1 MRAARRPAV
10 ALAWLAHVLAED
22 RPLWLLALRPG
33 ITATVWTASVPF
45 RIADA
50 WHDRG
55 YLRVKR
61 MVRAAQRAR
70 YETNLAVRRRLHRA
84 RKPIVAFVRSAAR
97 RIARK
102 NA

>member
-1 MRAARRPAV
+1 MALRPLGLAK
-10 ALAWLAHVLAED
+10 ALLAHLLSED
-22 RPLWLLALRPG
+22 RPLWVLALRPG

-50 WHDRG
+50 WHDGG

-61 MVRAAQRAR
+61 MARATHRAW
-70 YETNLAVRRRLHRA
+70 YESGQAIRRRVHRA
-84 RKPIVAFVRSAAR
+84 RKPISAFIRSAAR